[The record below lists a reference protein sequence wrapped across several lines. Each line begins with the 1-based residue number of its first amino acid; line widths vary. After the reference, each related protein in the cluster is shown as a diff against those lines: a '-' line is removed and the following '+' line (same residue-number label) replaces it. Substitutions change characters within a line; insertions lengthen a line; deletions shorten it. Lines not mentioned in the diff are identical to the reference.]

1 MYYAGKSRYIGVF
14 ETKIDAAVAYELA
27 RDCVAQFKE
36 DIHTSEQAQ
45 KNIVTMRKAAFA
57 PFLHEGNDQ
66 QAFPQPTMKKSNAI
80 VMAAVSVDQQA
91 FPEPT
96 IKKSNAIVKAAVSV
110 KPTTHRRPPQDVQD
124 RKRPSPSVT
133 ANAARVEPKRPR
145 TSKEESVPRTS
156 TFIDFPEI
164 GKGWKKE
171 SAPRPSMERDDY
183 YYYSPTGERFRS
195 LKQAKRAAN
204 RKQNMSREEVDDECG
219 GKQRTLTSRVKR
231 PTTIATATTD
241 FAVGFKFQKQFIDD
255 DGNDLGWFDGEI
267 VELTPQA
274 GM

>member
-57 PFLHEGNDQ
+57 PFLHEAREPVIPLHEGNDQ
-66 QAFPQPTMKKSNAI
+66 QAFPQPTIKKSNAI
-80 VMAAVSVDQQA
+80 VM
-91 FPEPT
+91 
-96 IKKSNAIVKAAVSV
+96 AAVSV

-219 GKQRTLTSRVKR
+219 GKQRTLTSGVKR

-267 VELTPQA
+267 VELAPQA

>member
-14 ETKIDAAVAYELA
+14 ESKIDAAVAYELA

-66 QAFPQPTMKKSNAI
+66 QA
-80 VMAAVSVDQQA
+80 VSQ
-91 FPEPT
+91 PT

-124 RKRPSPSVT
+124 IKRPSPSVT

-145 TSKEESVPRTS
+145 TSVEESVPRTS

-219 GKQRTLTSRVKR
+219 GKQRTLTPRVKR
-231 PTTIATATTD
+231 PTTIATATTVY
-241 FAVGFKFQKQFIDD
+241 AVGFKFQKQFIDD

-267 VELTPQA
+267 VELAPQA